1 MTSPSVADAA
11 VGLGARIGR
20 YFSIVSMVPSL
31 FLVVWTTVL
40 VASDAWRSEPN
51 LSLMVD
57 RLGDLGLP
65 SIAWLLLITTVVAL
79 FLHPLQLAMTRLLEG
94 YWGSSPIAV
103 RLLSMRIAHY
113 RRRWRNLHARE
124 RELSTI
130 LKKRLKV
137 LLVEQY
143 FNDLL
148 DRRTNLVHPENLEAS
163 QRKKDEEYMLASNR
177 AHDLSGLQ
185 AALESIRYEKS
196 RYPAIDRMMPTRL
209 GNALR
214 QAEDTIGKQYGLNA
228 IRTAP
233 HLTLVLPELDR
244 NYLNDTRQQ
253 LDTSV
258 KLCVVALL
266 ITIETIVCL
275 FTDGWW
281 LLVALG
287 PYFLTYTA
295 YRSAVAA
302 ADAYM
307 AVFRTVLDLNRFKL
321 YESLHVRLPMST
333 AYERR
338 TNAKLMELL
347 KGNEKVSVRY
357 KHPATG
363 TPTDTSSSTPPGTS

>member
-1 MTSPSVADAA
+1 
-11 VGLGARIGR
+11 
-20 YFSIVSMVPSL
+20 
-31 FLVVWTTVL
+31 
-40 VASDAWRSEPN
+40 
-51 LSLMVD
+51 
-57 RLGDLGLP
+57 
-65 SIAWLLLITTVVAL
+65 
-79 FLHPLQLAMTRLLEG
+79 
-94 YWGSSPIAV
+94 
-103 RLLSMRIAHY
+103 
-113 RRRWRNLHARE
+113 
-124 RELSTI
+124 
-130 LKKRLKV
+130 
-137 LLVEQY
+137 
-143 FNDLL
+143 
-148 DRRTNLVHPENLEAS
+148 
-163 QRKKDEEYMLASNR
+163 MLASNR